1 MSSCNVGAAIATLFG
16 FVYIFYGGTSWAEIN
31 NWISESGAGG
41 GRMWRRRFEK
51 EQSVRP
57 RRTSSAGAK
66 KSSFKM

>member
-1 MSSCNVGAAIATLFG
+1 MFG
-16 FVYIFYGGTSWAEIN
+16 FVYIFYRGTSWAEID

-41 GRMWRRRFEK
+41 GRRWRRRFEK

-57 RRTSSAGAK
+57 RGTSAVAK